1 MENYKDLIVSLIKA
15 NRKYPG
21 CEEILDDIVA
31 DVYQHAEVV
40 LNTVQNESVIT
51 SYLNKIVM
59 TSIITVSR
67 KMGIQSTRSSVAAA
81 IPIVQTP
88 VITTPE
94 NNEKE
99 PELEAPELDLAY
111 NAASDDLE
119 LLNDDTELEEISEE
133 SDFSNEYADNESP
146 DTEEVEENLFEE
158 NLELKDELE
167 DELDEPVMDVDKT
180 LVDKMINGITPT
192 EEIIDVDSDVD
203 EEILA
208 ELPSDD
214 ISPLEN
220 NEFEES
226 EVLEPIEDSSILE
239 ETTPEISED
248 EMPEEALPMEN
259 PDDETED
266 LPEITDISEEELPK
280 EEEKEEV
287 LAELS
292 FDNTLDD
299 LSEPFDVDVNE
310 QEDSLVI
317 DDKSE
322 VLPEITES
330 PSEIENKDE
339 AQDVEFKQPSYAC
352 FEYNPEQI
360 EIEKDEIIKQIQNI
374 QENYPET
381 DVLEIFKLKY
391 QENLS
396 VDEIAEE
403 LNVDDSAIL
412 GILNELVYIVKD

>member
-88 VITTPE
+88 VITTPK

-99 PELEAPELDLAY
+99 PELEAPELNLAY
-111 NAASDDLE
+111 NAVSDDLE

-133 SDFSNEYADNESP
+133 SDFSNKYADNESP
-146 DTEEVEENLFEE
+146 DTEEIEENLFEE

-248 EMPEEALPMEN
+248 ETLEEALPMEN

-266 LPEITDISEEELPK
+266 LSEITDISKEELPK
-280 EEEKEEV
+280 EEV
-287 LAELS
+287 LEELS

-299 LSEPFDVDVNE
+299 LSEPFDLNVNE
-310 QEDSLVI
+310 QEASLVI
-317 DDKSE
+317 DDESE

-330 PSEIENKDE
+330 SPEIGNKDE

>member
-88 VITTPE
+88 VITTPK

-99 PELEAPELDLAY
+99 PELEAPELNLAY
-111 NAASDDLE
+111 NAVSDDLE

-133 SDFSNEYADNESP
+133 SDFSNKYADNESQ
-146 DTEEVEENLFEE
+146 DTEEIEENLFEE

-248 EMPEEALPMEN
+248 ETLEEALPMEN

-266 LPEITDISEEELPK
+266 LSEITDISKEELPK
-280 EEEKEEV
+280 EEV
-287 LAELS
+287 LEELS

-299 LSEPFDVDVNE
+299 LSEPFDLNVNE
-310 QEDSLVI
+310 QEASLVI
-317 DDKSE
+317 DDESE

-330 PSEIENKDE
+330 SPEIGNKDE